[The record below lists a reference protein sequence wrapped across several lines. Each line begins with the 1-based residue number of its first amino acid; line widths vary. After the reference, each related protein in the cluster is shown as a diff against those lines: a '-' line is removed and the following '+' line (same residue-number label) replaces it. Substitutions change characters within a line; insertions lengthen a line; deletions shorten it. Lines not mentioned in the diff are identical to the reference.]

1 MCQEF
6 DQKSTFSKAST
17 SENPLNDS
25 KGEFMND
32 LFGEQVENFP
42 SNEFSTVD
50 QSSEISSC
58 DKLSL
63 LCQRYRDL
71 IAIVLGLIL
80 ILLLIILI
88 IWCCK
93 LDKKLSNPK
102 IDIRQY
108 CYILSRRDFLI
119 FSMVFIML
127 LLVFDVLFY
136 FDILQ
141 YCIDDNPHSIY
152 GSYYYKYFYWNN
164 H

>member
-17 SENPLNDS
+17 SENHLNDS
-25 KGEFMND
+25 KGEFMDD

-63 LCQRYRDL
+63 LYQRYRE

-80 ILLLIILI
+80 ILLLIILT
-88 IWCCK
+88 IWYCK
-93 LDKKLSNPK
+93 LCKKLSNPE
-102 IDIRQY
+102 IDTDQY
-108 CYILSRRDFLI
+108 ADIGCDLLLY
-119 FSMVFIML
+119 SMVVIMV